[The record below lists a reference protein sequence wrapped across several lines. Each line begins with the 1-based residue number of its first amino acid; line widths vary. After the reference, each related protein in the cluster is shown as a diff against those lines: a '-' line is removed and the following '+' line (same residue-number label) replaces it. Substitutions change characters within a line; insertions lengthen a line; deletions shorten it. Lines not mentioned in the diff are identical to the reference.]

1 MFEVITG
8 LIDRMGVIGV
18 ALMMFL
24 ENVFPPIPS
33 ELIMPLAGYL
43 AAEGHLPLWGVL
55 AAGTLGS
62 ILGAVVWYELG
73 RALGEERFL
82 ALIDRFGLWATLSRE
97 DAEYALH
104 WFRTKGGWA
113 VLLGRMVPAV
123 RTLISVP
130 AGLAAM
136 PRLPFLLLTA
146 LGSLIWI
153 GFLTGAGY
161 VLQAEYHRLAVWL
174 DPGTT
179 IVVAIVVLI
188 YVYRLTRQ
196 LIRRRRG
203 ASGRGGRG

>member
-1 MFEVITG
+1 MFDFITG

-33 ELIMPLAGYL
+33 ELIMPMAGYL
-43 AAEGHLPLWGVL
+43 AAEGNMSLVGVL
-55 AAGTLGS
+55 VAGTLGS
-62 ILGAVVWYELG
+62 IIGAVVWYELG

-82 ALIDRFGLWATLSRE
+82 ALVDRFGLWATISRQ

-136 PRLPFLLLTA
+136 PRLPFLVLTTI
-146 LGSLIWI
+146 GSLIWI

-161 VLQAEYHRLAVWL
+161 LLQAEYHRITVWL
-174 DPGTT
+174 DPGTS
-179 IVVAIVVLI
+179 IVVGIFIAI
-188 YVYRLTRQ
+188 YVYRVARQ
-196 LIRRRRG
+196 IMRRK
-203 ASGRGGRG
+203 GG